1 MPLSEHRK
9 RTIILTA
16 QMSKKQGF
24 TASDYGNAVS
34 LWPLAIILKINGL
47 NYLYNA
53 AIDSKKFPI
62 VWELYKV

>member
-1 MPLSEHRK
+1 MTEE
-9 RTIILTA
+9 
-16 QMSKKQGF
+16 MSKKQGF
-24 TASDYGNAVS
+24 TGSDYGNAVS